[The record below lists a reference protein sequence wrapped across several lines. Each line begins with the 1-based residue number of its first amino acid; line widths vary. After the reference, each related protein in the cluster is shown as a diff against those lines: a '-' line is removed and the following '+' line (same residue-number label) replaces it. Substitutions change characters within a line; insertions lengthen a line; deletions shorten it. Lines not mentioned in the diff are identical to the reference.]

1 MEGRAKG
8 APGIR
13 KTDDFASIRE
23 LALKSG
29 LEEGTFENVAAAYGY
44 YVGDRLVGCAALK
57 IEGQRYSV
65 EWLAV
70 SEELRGMGI
79 GAMLVSRVES
89 EARMMGAGRLWALAR
104 APRFFE
110 RVGFRK
116 SSVEEAGGPSMSN
129 CLLCKQYGQDCFP
142 AVVVKTF

>member
-1 MEGRAKG
+1 MDGRAKG

-13 KTDDFASIRE
+13 KTDDYEAIRD

-29 LEEGTFENVAAAYGY
+29 LDDGTFENVTAAYGY
-44 YVGDRLVGCAALK
+44 YLGDKLVGCVALK
-57 IEGQRYSV
+57 KEVDRYSV
-65 EWLAV
+65 DWLAV

-79 GAMLVSRVES
+79 GAMLVTRVEA

-116 SSVEEAGGPSMSN
+116 SSIDEAGGPSMSN
-129 CLLCKQYGQDCFP
+129 CMLCKQYQNDCFP